1 MSPDNTSVTIELT
14 ANLDDFGACARM
26 MAATDPWTTLA
37 MGYEQCLKAFEGPF
51 KEVFVLKKERDI
63 IGFVIM
69 QTQGTFKG
77 YIQTICI
84 DAAHRGLGFGT
95 KILQF
100 CEERIFQYSP
110 NIFIC
115 VSTFNRGA
123 IQLYTKFG
131 FEPVGELKDF
141 VKNGFA
147 ELLMR
152 KTVGA
157 IVDYKASS

>member
-1 MSPDNTSVTIELT
+1 MLLHDTSVSITQT
-14 ANLDDFGACARM
+14 TTPDDFAACARM
-26 MAATDPWTTLA
+26 MAATDPWITLA
-37 MGYEQCLKAFEGPF
+37 MGYAQCLKAFEGSF
-51 KEVFVLKKERDI
+51 KEVFVLKKEKEI
-63 IGFVIM
+63 IGFVIL

-84 DAAHRGLGFGT
+84 HAAHRGLEYGSQ
-95 KILQF
+95 ILQF
-100 CEERIFQYSP
+100 CQERILQYSP

-115 VSTFNRGA
+115 VSTFNHGA

-141 VKNGFA
+141 VKKGFT

-157 IVDYKASS
+157 VVDYKTEL

>member
-1 MSPDNTSVTIELT
+1 MPLPEAPVIELST
-14 ANLDDFGACARM
+14 NPDDFAVCARTM
-26 MAATDPWTTLA
+26 SVTDPWITLGL
-37 MGYEQCLKAFEGPF
+37 GYDDCLKAFDGAF
-51 KEVFVLKKERDI
+51 KEVFLLKKNGEV

-84 DAAHRGLGFGT
+84 DAAHRGGGYGT
-95 KILQF
+95 RILQF
-100 CEERIFQYSP
+100 CEDRILQYSP

-115 VSTFNRGA
+115 VSSFNHGA

-131 FEPVGELKDF
+131 FELVGELKDF
-141 VKNGFA
+141 VKKGYT

-152 KTVGA
+152 KTFGA
-157 IVDYKASS
+157 MAGYKTRL